1 MLRNADFPFYAAGA
15 VVALGGLA
23 LVIAKYSCRC
33 TKPKPRTREKPRESV
48 FVVSYA
54 PSTGAPAA

>member
-33 TKPKPRTREKPRESV
+33 TKPKPRSRRKPRESV

-54 PSTGAPAA
+54 GAPAA